1 MTGTRRLGGRPPDSC
16 PRIGAKLVLGQCE
29 RSLDEFLQVV
39 VLPVFDRSMFFTLKF
54 GLHVADNVKEVN
66 DEPSSMD
73 IGDLHAVNAEHKD
86 ALTIDVSQDISGE
99 EHSVPTCWRAER
111 PWKVYG
117 GGGIDKDNTGIE
129 QLVVGRVQG
138 SELYSPWMVLDTQRN
153 LRTISTYGVPRKHNV
168 DVEVSASMFFSLQ
181 NEVNFDGVTD
191 EPEVNMGS
199 MDKVPIVGTRMV
211 KIYLRVEKHAGGKNA
226 SEGKVVKQHNYV
238 QSFSEQIDA
247 VGKSHMGNSSDVDT
261 NVVYHSESEN
271 QVDGDVV
278 DIRGS

>member
-117 GGGIDKDNTGIE
+117 GGGIDKDN
-129 QLVVGRVQG
+129 VVVLEENIFINQTR
-138 SELYSPWMVLDTQRN
+138 SSPT
-153 LRTISTYGVPRKHNV
+153 LRFLKKHNV

-238 QSFSEQIDA
+238 GRSL
-247 VGKSHMGNSSDVDT
+247 KLGNMRGLQLRKLAEVRLAPSSTMSD
-261 NVVYHSESEN
+261 
-271 QVDGDVV
+271 
-278 DIRGS
+278 